1 MPQGIEIKNTTGSFQ
16 VTQNTQV
23 FSFLRKGTVNTLP
36 RSDPSD
42 WIDTS
47 EYAEITGF
55 DPLTEICAICSTE
68 YISTLFY
75 QEGKL
80 YIGMEYRG
88 ETHNYPPVDYWV
100 FGKPN
105 TVSSQGVQVFDGQ
118 GTSASNL
125 LYDSSWAPIK
135 PYQLVDVPELGTH
148 WEDLPTQHSVSL
160 PSNKTFA
167 YIPMVVH
174 SKSTRNVR
182 ELNQTGTIDQ
192 EWDISYSRRDDAA
205 KIIFNT
211 FYVKPSRISYY
222 SYFTMGRR
230 PWNDKNFDSD
240 NNARTKYLLVDV
252 TGL

>member
-42 WIDTS
+42 WVETS

-55 DPLTEICAICSTE
+55 DPLTEICAISSTE

-75 QEGKL
+75 QKGKL
-80 YIGMEYRG
+80 YIGMEYIG

-125 LYDSSWAPIK
+125 LYDSSWVPIK
-135 PYQLVDVPELGTH
+135 PYQLVDVPELGLP
-148 WEDLPTQHSVSL
+148 WGDLPTQHSVSL

-174 SKSTRNVR
+174 SISSRYVR
-182 ELNQTGTIDQ
+182 ELNQTGTVDQ
-192 EWDISYSRRDDAA
+192 EWAISYYRRDDAA
-205 KIIFNT
+205 KITGNT
-211 FYVKPSRISYY
+211 FYVKPSEISYY
-222 SYFTMGRR
+222 RYDYMGYMRWR
-230 PWNDKNFDSD
+230 ESNFDSD
-240 NNARTKYLLVDV
+240 NNERTKYLLVDV